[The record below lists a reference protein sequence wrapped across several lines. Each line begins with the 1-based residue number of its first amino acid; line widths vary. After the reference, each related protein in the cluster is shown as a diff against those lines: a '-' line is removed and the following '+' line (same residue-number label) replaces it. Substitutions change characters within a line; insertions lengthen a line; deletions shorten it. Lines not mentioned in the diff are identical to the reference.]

1 MNRKQNLVPHEFIT
15 TKGSGCSDYTLHA
28 GSYHIALSE
37 ANICDYNIMTYSSV
51 IPPSAKPISLDEV
64 DMPEFGSELKSIM
77 ARADGYYGEH
87 ISAGLIWAWMYEDDD
102 MTTKIGGLVC
112 ELGGY
117 FSVEELEK
125 RLYIVHDDL
134 HKRTYSQYV
143 VGEPIVITESLTIDK
158 RYGTALVGLCFIN
171 YL

>member
-1 MNRKQNLVPHEFIT
+1 MNKKQNLIPHEFIT

-37 ANICDYNIMTYSSV
+37 ANICDYNIQTYSSV
-51 IPPSAKPISLDEV
+51 IPATAKQVSLDDV
-64 DMPEFGSELKSIM
+64 DMPQFGSELRCIM

-87 ISAGLIWAWMYEDDD
+87 ISCGIIWAWLYKDED
-102 MTTKIGGLVC
+102 MTERVGGLVC

-125 RLYIVHDDL
+125 RLYIIHDDL
-134 HKRTYSQYV
+134 YKRTYSNYV
-143 VGEPIVITESLTIDK
+143 VGEPVVITESLTIDK
-158 RYGTALVGLCFIN
+158 RYGTALVSLCFLN